1 MDVNEKAKAYDAA
14 IEKAMRRLSHDD
26 MMHIFPELVS
36 SDDKMPDLLR
46 KFVSHGVPDSVLDEY
61 GISRDDLIRYV
72 DGIIGSSSKW
82 VPSNGDVCQP
92 KRGGYRIT
100 LCDGDGLGFNFVYQD
115 MNRVSGGYIFI
126 DELKRDYDLVLP
138 SDYAVLCNHVE
149 PKFGVGDRIHCGDK
163 DHVVTINGVCEGFY
177 KTDNSIGRIPFEAQD
192 DWVIAD
198 NDSGISDDELSTL
211 KDSLYFLD
219 ILSVHLSNRNERIA
233 ESVSKTADS
242 LRSIISR
249 LIHR

>member
-14 IEKAMRRLSHDD
+14 IDKARRMLSHDD

-36 SDDKMPDLLR
+36 SDDKLPDLLK
-46 KFVSHGVPDSVLDEY
+46 KFVSEIVPDSVLDEY
-61 GISRDDLIRYV
+61 GISRDALVRYV
-72 DGIIGSSSKW
+72 DDLIGSSRKW
-82 VPSNGDVCQP
+82 VPSRGDVCQP

-100 LCDGDGLGFNFVYQD
+100 LCDGDGLGFNFVCQG
-115 MNRVSGGYIFI
+115 MNSVSGGYIFM
-126 DELKRDYDLVLP
+126 DKLVRDYDLVLP
-138 SDYAVLCNHVE
+138 SDYAVLRTYVE

-163 DHVVTINGVCEGFY
+163 DQVVTITGVCEGFY
-177 KTDNSIGRIPFEAQD
+177 KTDNAIGRIPFEDQD

-211 KDSLYFLD
+211 KNSLYFLD
-219 ILSVHLSNRNERIA
+219 ILSVHLSKRNERIA

-249 LIHR
+249 LNS